1 MDLHSGNNRSVVRG
15 ISLYTLSNRRYFESF
30 EHVAAVGDYRS
41 LLRRL
46 LPKAWSVKRAGLWY
60 HASSSAATL
69 PAGGFKL
76 HVSATLEDAKR
87 TLSKVVPICVAE
99 QANFKLL
106 RASNLLS
113 LVNSKLFPRAAAHK
127 FITIYPL
134 TTAHFLRLAELLD
147 AATKDFIGPYILSDR
162 PVNASKVLFYRF
174 GGFVPRPRLTIRG
187 TQAQLIQTPA
197 GTWVED
203 KRMPYFRL
211 PAGVED
217 PFAAAPAPRP
227 SAVILLN
234 ARYQVEKALAFST
247 CGGTYAA
254 TDVLTK
260 QPVLIKEA
268 RPLTTLSHDPQWR
281 FYAAD
286 AILREQK
293 ILERLAPLTCVPR
306 HLGCFQEGGHS
317 FSVQQMIAARPF
329 RQYRA
334 QEDVILAPFDG
345 EQQRVERFCTAFR
358 EIGSN
363 LLEAIRAIHR
373 RGIVIGDVSPDN
385 VLVDESRKIHL
396 VDFESAWDRSW
407 APLPDKFATL
417 WMTPGF
423 RRVNGGMPRPVTYRD
438 DWFAAGVLL
447 SSMLLP
453 VELLSA
459 LLPHARE
466 RFLKAI
472 VSAARLP
479 RWIPE
484 TVRSLCAARPRVALE
499 LLRGNSR
506 VTVLPPMRSDAG
518 GTDGPPLQ
526 AQVTDTLRGITN
538 HILESCDTR
547 RRDRLWPSDFK
558 VFTTNPLSVAY
569 GACGPLLLLQ
579 QSGIAIPDEVDRW
592 LDAQPLTLDD
602 YPPGLYLGLPG
613 IAYTLWRL
621 GHQDRAVHAL
631 SLAFESDL
639 LYADCGMFH
648 GAAGCGLAS
657 LQMYLWTKHK
667 KFAEKALEIGTRVLA
682 DSVATD
688 AGIAWKDSTRAE
700 VLPGFAYGAS
710 GIALF
715 LLYLSI
721 VAQDDRFAVAAAKA
735 LEHEVASAS
744 VETPDRLP
752 RWKASATRNVWSPYW
767 LSGGCGIGS
776 VLIRFYA
783 ALGEERYLQLA
794 RDVARANYSRF
805 CVLPGQFE
813 GLSGI
818 GDFMLDMSMLAGD
831 ETCAAKAR
839 DIVESILLYRV
850 SQGSEVA
857 FPGRFLVRLS
867 TDYGYGSSGVGMF
880 LNRFLSGGR
889 RALHDLEGIE
899 FAADS
904 PAAGRYTRAIA
915 RSRADETST
924 RPAAISATSC
934 ERSRLRKM

>member
-1 MDLHSGNNRSVVRG
+1 MDLHSGNNGSVARG
-15 ISLYTLSNRRYFESF
+15 VSLYTLSNRRYFESF

-60 HASSSAATL
+60 HATSPAVTL

-76 HVSATLEDAKR
+76 HVSATVEDAKR
-87 TLSKVVPICVAE
+87 TLSTVVPICVAE

-113 LVNSKLFPRAAAHK
+113 LANSKLFPRAGAHK

-134 TTAHFLRLAELLD
+134 TTAYFLRLAELLD
-147 AATKDFIGPYILSDR
+147 AATKDLVGPHILSDR
-162 PVNASKVLFYRF
+162 PVNGSKVVFYRF

-187 TQAQLIQTPA
+187 THAQLIQTPGGA
-197 GTWVED
+197 WIED
-203 KRMPYFRL
+203 KRIPYFRL

-217 PFAAAPAPRP
+217 PFAAAPAP
-227 SAVILLN
+227 AAGTVVLLQ
-234 ARYQVEKALAFST
+234 ARYQVERALSFST
-247 CGGTYAA
+247 CGGIYAA
-254 TDVLTK
+254 TDLVTK

-268 RPLTTLSHDPQWR
+268 RPLTTLSHNPQWR

-286 AILREQK
+286 AMVREQK

-317 FSVQQMIAARPF
+317 FTVQQMIAARPF

-358 EIGSN
+358 EIGAN
-363 LLEAIRAIHR
+363 LVAAIRAIHH
-373 RGIVIGDVSPDN
+373 RGVVIGDVSPDN
-385 VLVDESRKIHL
+385 VLVDPSRKIYL
-396 VDFESAWDRSW
+396 VDFESAWNRSW
-407 APLPDKFATL
+407 GPLPDDLATF

-423 RRVNGGMPRPVTYRD
+423 RRIDRGTPRPVTCRD
-438 DWFAAGVLL
+438 DWFAAGVML

-453 VELLSA
+453 IELLSA
-459 LLPHARE
+459 LLPRARE
-466 RFLKAI
+466 RFLQAI

-479 RWIPE
+479 PWIPE
-484 TVRSLCAARPRVALE
+484 TIRSLCAARPRVALE
-499 LLRGNSR
+499 LLRGNSA
-506 VTVLPPMRSDAG
+506 VTVLPPRQRDAPA
-518 GTDGPPLQ
+518 TDGPPLQ
-526 AQVTDTLRGITN
+526 AEVTDTLRGITN
-538 HILESCDTR
+538 HILESCDIR
-547 RRDRLWPSDFK
+547 RRDRLWPSDFR

-579 QSGIAIPDEVDRW
+579 QNGIAIPDEIDRW
-592 LDAQPLTLDD
+592 LGAQSLTLDD
-602 YPPGLYLGLPG
+602 YSPGLYLGLSG

-621 GHQDRAVHAL
+621 GHRDRAVHAL

-648 GAAGCGLAS
+648 GAAGCGLVS

-667 KFAEKALEIGTRVLA
+667 KFAEKALEIGTCVLA
-682 DSVATD
+682 NSLETD
-688 AGIAWKDSTRAE
+688 HGIAWKDSTRAE

-715 LLYLSI
+715 LLYLGI
-721 VAQDDRFAVAAAKA
+721 VAQDDRFAVAARKA
-735 LEHEVASAS
+735 LEHEIASAS
-744 VETPDRLP
+744 VESSDGLP
-752 RWKASATRNVWSPYW
+752 RWKATAGRNVWSPYW

-818 GDFMLDMSMLAGD
+818 GDFLLDMSTLGAD
-831 ETCAAKAR
+831 EACAAGAR

-850 SQGSEVA
+850 AKGSETA

-867 TDYGYGSSGVGMF
+867 TDYGYGSAGVGMF
-880 LNRFLSGGR
+880 LNRFLGRGR

-899 FAADS
+899 FY
-904 PAAGRYTRAIA
+904 RRASA
-915 RSRADETST
+915 RSRADETSIL
-924 RPAAISATSC
+924 PAAISATSR